1 MRWLLPLIVG
11 LSFPFPVV
19 AGGEPTSAPTSAP
32 TYEAPRLPLEPPAAP
47 WRARRRPR
55 SPNAP
60 MNGMALY
67 DLEEWPPEP
76 VSPSPAKPERFA
88 AALRQLCGPNLR
100 RPKAMLYG
108 RWIREIGEE
117 LDVDPFLLAAVAY
130 RSSRCDPRYRRGH
143 RGGLV
148 TLSWSTHARFFGVP
162 ARTGTRGAKRLE
174 KRAYHYWVLAGD
186 EWQPRTLL
194 LKRYP
199 FRPSVLRRSHPSLYF
214 AAAFL
219 SIYEQQCPDIDSR
232 FGSVPHRHPVSHL
245 VWGDRVDDAGSE
257 DRILRARRRLI
268 GYYLGGEPRRVGT
281 LEGLALYCPLDGAP
295 RKISSGL
302 GDVRGGGHH
311 AHQGVDFAS
320 TAGEP
325 VRAVADGVVFRAGVD
340 LPRRGSRPIRPERSR
355 YVPRSWIGRG
365 GLFVMIRHSET
376 IYSSYMHLQ
385 RFTVKDGQTVR
396 GGELIGYV
404 GRSGIKRDPAH
415 LHFEIRVKRRPVDPV
430 PLLGRAVFGPLSTYR
445 GRLIHANQPRM
456 WRQARYRRW
465 LRRRRT
471 QAHRARARRARRRK
485 RASRRRRAGPRKR
498 GSASVRRAAP

>member
-1 MRWLLPLIVG
+1 
-11 LSFPFPVV
+11 
-19 AGGEPTSAPTSAP
+19 
-32 TYEAPRLPLEPPAAP
+32 
-47 WRARRRPR
+47 
-55 SPNAP
+55 

-67 DLEEWPPEP
+67 DLEDWPPEP
-76 VSPSPAKPERFA
+76 VSPSPVKPDRFA
-88 AALRQLCGPNLR
+88 AALGQLCGPNLR
-100 RPKAMLYG
+100 RAKARLYG
-108 RWIREIGEE
+108 RWIRELGKE
-117 LDVDPFLLAAVAY
+117 LDVDPFLLAAVVY

-148 TLSWSTHARFFGVP
+148 TLSWSTHARFF
-162 ARTGTRGAKRLE
+162 K
-174 KRAYHYWVLAGD
+174 KRAYHYWVLEGG
-186 EWQPRTLL
+186 EWRPRTLP

-199 FRPSVLRRSHPSLYF
+199 FRPDVLRRSRESLYF

-257 DRILRARRRLI
+257 DRILRARRQLI
-268 GYYLGGEPRRVGT
+268 GYYLGGEPRRVGS
-281 LEGLALYCPLDGAP
+281 LDGLALYCPLDGAP

-340 LPRRGSRPIRPERSR
+340 LPRSGSRPIRPERSR
-355 YVPRSWIGRG
+355 HVPRSWIGRG

-376 IYSSYMHLQ
+376 VYSSYMHLQ
-385 RFTVKDGQTVR
+385 RFTVKDGQAVR

-415 LHFEIRVKRRPVDPV
+415 LHFEIRVKRRPVDPF
-430 PLLGRAVFGPLSTYR
+430 PLLGRAVFGPQATYR

-465 LRRRRT
+465 LRRRRK
-471 QAHRARARRARRRK
+471 QASARRARL
-485 RASRRRRAGPRKR
+485 ARRRRHVAGRRKTTPPKR
-498 GSASVRRAAP
+498 GSASSVSHRF